1 MRCPRCQQDSPSSAK
16 FCPKCGARLTP
27 VCAGCGTNLPVGA
40 RFCLECGQPVEGTSP
55 PQRNPEA
62 YTPKHLAEK
71 ILTSRAALEGER
83 KQVTVLFADVKGSM
97 ELAEQLGPEEWH
109 GIMERFF
116 QLLAEGVHRFEG
128 TVNQFTGDGIM
139 ALFGAPIAHEDHAQR
154 ACWAALHVA
163 EALRGYAQ
171 QLRRAR
177 GLDFAVRIGVNSG
190 EVVVGKIGDD
200 LRMDYTAQSHTVG
213 LAQRMEQL
221 AEAGRIYLT
230 EHTAALV
237 GGFFQLEDLG
247 PFTVKGVREPLR
259 IHALGGVGPL
269 RTRLDVSRVRGFSR
283 FVGRDDEMAAL
294 ELALAGA
301 LAGSAQVVGV
311 VAEPGVGKSRLV
323 YEFAQ
328 RCRARGVA
336 VHEAHG
342 VAHGKLIPFLP
353 VLELLRGYFG
363 VTEQDSD
370 DAARRKIA
378 GTLVLLDEGFRDAL
392 PLLFEFLGVPDPER
406 PAPRTDSET
415 RQRELLAIM
424 KRLIHVASQRA
435 PGVIL
440 VEDLHWID
448 GGSEAFLESLVEGL
462 PGSRAPLL
470 VTFRPEYHAGWMQR
484 SNYQQLPLLP
494 LSDAASAELLRD
506 LLGTDTSLAW
516 LGNHV
521 RARTGGNPF
530 FIEEAVQSLVESGVL
545 DGVRGAYRLTRAVH
559 EVAIPATVQAVLAA
573 RIDRLG
579 EREKVVLETAAV
591 IGKDFAEPI
600 LERVVELPEPELAAA
615 LRALVS
621 AEFLYE
627 RALHPEAEYAF
638 KHPLTQE
645 VAYRSQLAERRAR
658 VHAAVAR
665 VVADLYGGKLDE
677 RAALLAHHWE
687 GAGEAL
693 EAARW
698 SRHAAEWVSTSNFP
712 EALRHWRKVRELLV
726 GLPESAETRELAG
739 IASAHIFGLGVRVG
753 MSGEEPARLLAGL
766 KTLAEESR
774 DLRLQAIFAAA
785 PAAAGALGGAA
796 EEAIEPLQ
804 EAVRLADG
812 SDDAGLQLALRAV
825 LVLALFLTGRLRE
838 GLAITEP
845 ALARTPADP
854 QLGAEVFGFN
864 PFIMLLLFRAML
876 LREIGRL
883 DEAARELDRTAQ
895 LTQERGQLEILSLTH
910 QSYVDLARITGDV
923 RRAMEHARRAVEAA
937 EALGSAFS
945 RAQAYG
951 AIGGAHMLNEEW
963 DEAASAIEQSLAIIR
978 ESRTGASDEAFKVLS
993 LAEVYLH
1000 QGKGSLARATAEE
1013 AIALAR
1019 RSHARLAECSAHL
1032 VLARVLLGT
1041 EGARGASAIASA
1053 LAQALALVE
1062 ETGAAAVEP
1071 FIRLEEAELAR
1082 ATGDEATRQRKL
1094 REAHR
1099 LFTEMGAPIRAE
1111 QVARELGASVESPAG
1126 ISSTSRT

>member
-1 MRCPRCQQDSPSSAK
+1 LAAKPQAAAPDPR
-16 FCPKCGARLTP
+16 T
-27 VCAGCGTNLPVGA
+27 
-40 RFCLECGQPVEGTSP
+40 
-55 PQRNPEA
+55 
-62 YTPKHLAEK
+62 YTPQHLAEK

-97 ELAEQLGPEEWH
+97 DLAEQVDPEAWH
-109 GIMERFF
+109 RILDRFF
-116 QLLAEGVHRFEG
+116 AILAEDVHRFEG
-128 TVNQFTGDGIM
+128 TLNQFTGDGIM

-154 ACWAALHVA
+154 ACHAALHLS
-163 EALRGYAQ
+163 EALSRYAAG
-171 QLRRAR
+171 LRRTE
-177 GLDFAVRIGVNSG
+177 GLNFAVRMGLNSG

-200 LRMDYTAQSHTVG
+200 LRMDYTAQGHTVG
-213 LAQRMEQL
+213 LAARMEQL
-221 AEAGRIYLT
+221 AEPGKIYLT
-230 EHTAALV
+230 EHSAALV
-237 GGFFQLEDLG
+237 SGFFRLRDLG
-247 PFTVKGVREPLR
+247 RFTVKGVRNPLR
-259 IHALGGVGPL
+259 VFELEGVGAL
-269 RTRLDVSRVRGFSR
+269 RTRLDLSRARGFSR

-294 ELALAGA
+294 ESVLAHA
-301 LAGSAQVVGV
+301 LAGSAEVVGV

-406 PAPRTDSET
+406 PAPRSDSET

-424 KRLIHVASQRA
+424 KRLIHAASQRA
-435 PGVIL
+435 PGVVL

-448 GGSEAFLESLVEGL
+448 GGSEAFLESLVAGL
-462 PGSRAPLL
+462 PGSRALLL

-484 SNYQQLPLLP
+484 SYYQQLPLPP
-494 LSDAASAELLRD
+494 LGEAASAELLRD
-506 LLGTDTSLAW
+506 LLGTDASLAG
-516 LGNHV
+516 LADHI

-530 FIEEAVQSLVESGVL
+530 FIEEAIQSLVESRVL
-545 DGVRGAYRLTRAVH
+545 DGARGAYRLTRPVH

-579 EREKVVLETAAV
+579 EREKAVLETAAV
-591 IGKDFAEPI
+591 IGKEFAEPI
-600 LERVVELPEPELAAA
+600 LKRVVELSEPELVAA
-615 LRALVS
+615 LHALVA
-621 AEFLYE
+621 AEFVYE

-665 VVADLYGGKLDE
+665 VVADLYAGKLDE
-677 RAALLAHHWE
+677 RAALLAHHWA

-698 SRHAAEWVSTSNFP
+698 SRRAAEWVGMSNFP
-712 EALRHWRKVRELLV
+712 EALRHWRKARELLE
-726 GLPESAETRELAG
+726 GLPESAETRELG
-739 IASAHIFGLGVRVG
+739 GTASAHIFGLGVRVG
-753 MSGEEPARLLAGL
+753 MSGEEPAALLADL
-766 KTLAEESR
+766 KTLADESR

-796 EEAIEPLQ
+796 EEAVEPLR

-812 SDDAGLQLALRAV
+812 SDDAGLQLALRGV

-838 GLAITEP
+838 ALAITEQ
-845 ALARTPADP
+845 ALSGTLEDP
-854 QLGAEVFGFN
+854 KLGTEIFGFN
-864 PFIMLLLFRAML
+864 PFVMLRMLRALL
-876 LREIGRL
+876 LREMGRL
-883 DEAARELDRTAQ
+883 DEAAHELDRTTRLAQ
-895 LTQERGQLEILSLTH
+895 EQGQLEVLAMAH
-910 QSYVDLARITGDV
+910 QGYVDLARLTCDV
-923 RRAMEHARRAVEAA
+923 GAAMAHARRAVEAA
-937 EALGSAFS
+937 ESLGSAFS
-945 RAQAYG
+945 RGQAYS
-951 AIGGAHMLNEEW
+951 ALAGAHMLNEEW
-963 DEAASAIEQSLAIIR
+963 NEAASAGEQSLAIIR
-978 ESRTGASDEAFKVLS
+978 ESRTGVSDEAFKVLG

-1019 RSHARLAECSAHL
+1019 RHHARLAECYAHL
-1032 VLARVLLGT
+1032 ALARVLLGT

-1053 LAQALALVE
+1053 LARALALAE
-1062 ETGAAAVEP
+1062 ETGAAAAEP
-1071 FIRLEEAELAR
+1071 FIRLEEARLAQ
-1082 ATGDEATRQRKL
+1082 ATGDEVTRQRKL
-1094 REAHR
+1094 GAAQRF
-1099 LFTEMGAPIRAE
+1099 FTTIGAPLRAE
-1111 QVARELGASVESPAG
+1111 QVARELA
-1126 ISSTSRT
+1126 